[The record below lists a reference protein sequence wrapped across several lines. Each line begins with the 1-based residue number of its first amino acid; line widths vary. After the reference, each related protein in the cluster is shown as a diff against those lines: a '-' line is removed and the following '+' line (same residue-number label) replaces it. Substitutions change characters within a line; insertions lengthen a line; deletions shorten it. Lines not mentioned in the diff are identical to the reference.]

1 MYIERKVEMTNPE
14 DDAEVACRH
23 RKLCRAEEEV
33 YPITLSEN
41 QNVGREIRNAKIIQH
56 LAEVAVRL
64 LEATSEESRRIIA
77 GKQVEDDR
85 RKPDVVP
92 MTYDEARS
100 FVMVHPEEAAEYGID
115 MRYIEETVLNDDIK
129 RYLASW
135 EGAGLSREAKTDYIR
150 KQWAALNRRLAAE
163 ALARTN
169 PETFE
174 TQGHVSG
181 RPTSQEA
188 TNMDCYGSVWS
199 DSETSGS
206 WYRNSYNSS
215 SC

>member
-1 MYIERKVEMTNPE
+1 M
-14 DDAEVACRH
+14 
-23 RKLCRAEEEV
+23 
-33 YPITLSEN
+33 
-41 QNVGREIRNAKIIQH
+41 
-56 LAEVAVRL
+56 
-64 LEATSEESRRIIA
+64 
-77 GKQVEDDR
+77 
-85 RKPDVVP
+85 
-92 MTYDEARS
+92 
-100 FVMVHPEEAAEYGID
+100 
-115 MRYIEETVLNDDIK
+115 
-129 RYLASW
+129 
-135 EGAGLSREAKTDYIR
+135 SREAKTDYIR

-163 ALARTN
+163 KLAQIN

-188 TNMDCYGSVWS
+188 TNMACYGSVWS